1 MFYKTSVKDQYVF
14 LNYLTIGNIL
24 IYFSVNV
31 YFIQAV
37 KLRFLGVV
45 LDRFSYSGNLTTHI
59 YRF

>member
-14 LNYLTIGNIL
+14 LNYLTIGNVL

-37 KLRFLGVV
+37 KLRFFGVAQ
-45 LDRFSYSGNLTTHI
+45 DRFSYSGNLTTHI